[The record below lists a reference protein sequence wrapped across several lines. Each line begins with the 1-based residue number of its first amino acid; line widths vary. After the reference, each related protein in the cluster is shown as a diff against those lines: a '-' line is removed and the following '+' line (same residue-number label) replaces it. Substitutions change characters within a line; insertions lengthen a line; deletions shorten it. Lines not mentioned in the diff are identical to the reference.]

1 MSRTS
6 AAKQPLQVWLLA
18 QHVGE
23 LSRNNGQL
31 IFQYAPTWLAQPT
44 ATSLSYSLPL
54 RTQPFVDGPVKS
66 FFAGLLP
73 EGQLRQMIS
82 QQLQV
87 SAQNEFALLD
97 QIGGECAGAVSLR
110 KRGDDPAP
118 PAHTAVAPQW
128 LAQEELLK
136 ILEEL
141 PRRPMLA
148 GKDGLRLS
156 LAGAQDKLPVI
167 AQWSKADGLRI
178 ALPYGNAPSTHILK
192 PAIEGLEGSIAN
204 EAFCLALARSMA
216 LPTAQAQMG
225 SVGSGAAA
233 KHFLLVQRY
242 DRTGELKRRANAKVQ
257 RLHQEDFCQALGLM
271 PEFKYQN
278 EGGPDVA
285 QCFVLLR
292 EITRPSAP
300 HVLRLLD
307 AVIFNTLLG
316 NHDAHAKNFSVFYA
330 PHATFTPLYD
340 LLCTA
345 VYPHL
350 SAKMAMKIGS
360 QYQFS
365 YLKASHWDA
374 LAAQAGLSPAQ
385 TRRRVGQLARQMPLA
400 AAQLAQAPEFAG
412 HAIVSKLV
420 ALLTKR
426 CVRMQ
431 QVLA

>member
-1 MSRTS
+1 MSRIS
-6 AAKQPLQVWLLA
+6 VAKQPLQVWLLA

-23 LSRNNGQL
+23 LSRINGQL
-31 IFQYAPTWLAQPT
+31 TFKYAPAWLVQST
-44 ATSLSYSLPL
+44 ATPLSHSLPL

-110 KRGDDPAP
+110 KGGNEPTP
-118 PAHTAVAPQW
+118 LSHTVAAPQW
-128 LAQEELLK
+128 LAQEELHK

-178 ALPYGNAPSTHILK
+178 ALPRGNAPSTHILK
-192 PAIEGLEGSIAN
+192 PAIVGLEGSVAN
-204 EAFCLALARSMA
+204 EAFCLALARSIA

-225 SVGSGAAA
+225 SVGSGVAA

-242 DRTGELKRRANAKVQ
+242 DRTGELKRRANAKVL

-278 EGGPDVA
+278 EGGPDVV
-285 QCFVLLR
+285 QCFALLR

-316 NHDAHAKNFSVFYA
+316 NHDAHAKNFSVLYA
-330 PHATFTPLYD
+330 PHATFAPLYD

-345 VYPHL
+345 VYPRL

-385 TRRRVGQLARQMPLA
+385 TRRRVGQLARQMPQA

-431 QVLA
+431 EVLG